1 MNLVITSDKNI
12 QQIQLDFQKM
22 FPYLKLYFFTKP
34 HKVCKGTNSK
44 FMVNSLYETMGELC
58 TKKSE
63 GVQSLDGDMTTWQFE
78 HQMEEDFG
86 LFVQVFR
93 RSGSVWLET
102 SVTDSLTL
110 REQNAKGEWA
120 ENMVTIPYELPDY
133 REMD

>member
-1 MNLVITSDKNI
+1 MYLEITPDKNI
-12 QQIQLDFQKM
+12 HQVQLDFQKV

-44 FMVNSLYETMGELC
+44 FMANNQFETMGELC

-63 GVQSLDGDMTTWQFE
+63 GVQSIDGNMTTWQLE
-78 HQMEEDFG
+78 HQMEEEFG

-93 RSGSVWLET
+93 HSGKVWLET
-102 SVTDSLTL
+102 SATDSLTL
-110 REQNAKGEWA
+110 FEQNAKGERA
-120 ENMVTIPYELPDY
+120 ENVVTVPNEMPDY